1 MLKKNHKIF
10 VAGHKG
16 LVGSAV
22 CIKLKEYGFKKIITA
37 KKNIVDLTNYQ
48 QVEKFFKKNKPD
60 GVFICAAR
68 VGGIIDNF
76 SKPYEFIFDNV
87 KIQTN
92 IFEASLKY
100 KVKTVVYMGSSC
112 IYPKYS
118 KIPITE
124 NQILSGKLEKT
135 NDAYA
140 IAKITGLKMADALIK
155 QKKMDIRCFMPCSL
169 FGIEDNYFDLKR
181 SHFIPATIQKIHKAN
196 QNNTNLEVWGSG
208 KPKREFMFAN
218 DLAENMIKASSISKN
233 LFLKHIGDELFYNI
247 GDNKSKPIIE
257 IVKLI
262 AHLMKFKGKIV
273 KNTSYPDGTFDKTMS
288 SRKIT
293 KIIKLKKT
301 NFKSALKL
309 SIESF
314 YQKIDD
320 KKY

>member
-1 MLKKNHKIF
+1 
-10 VAGHKG
+10 
-16 LVGSAV
+16 
-22 CIKLKEYGFKKIITA
+22 
-37 KKNIVDLTNYQ
+37 
-48 QVEKFFKKNKPD
+48 
-60 GVFICAAR
+60 
-68 VGGIIDNF
+68 
-76 SKPYEFIFDNV
+76 
-87 KIQTN
+87 
-92 IFEASLKY
+92 
-100 KVKTVVYMGSSC
+100 
-112 IYPKYS
+112 
-118 KIPITE
+118 
-124 NQILSGKLEKT
+124 
-135 NDAYA
+135 
-140 IAKITGLKMADALIK
+140 
-155 QKKMDIRCFMPCSL
+155 
-169 FGIEDNYFDLKR
+169 
-181 SHFIPATIQKIHKAN
+181 
-196 QNNTNLEVWGSG
+196 
-208 KPKREFMFAN
+208 MFAN